1 MKPGSPQTLRPDFRH
16 GLAFR
21 RPRAPVRALG
31 WLVATAA
38 LLHSAPVHAQNPTFS
53 IAIHDNAFD
62 PPELTVPAGQKIEL
76 RVTNERAAASEFE
89 SAELRREKVVTPGQQ
104 ITVYVG
110 PLRPGT
116 YEFFDDFNPQTR
128 GHLIAR

>member
-1 MKPGSPQTLRPDFRH
+1 MNLRSPRSVRPGFRPYPACRRPQTTLRAI
-16 GLAFR
+16 GWVLTAG
-21 RPRAPVRALG
+21 ALVLSVPVQGQTPA
-31 WLVATAA
+31 
-38 LLHSAPVHAQNPTFS
+38 FS
-53 IAIHDNAFD
+53 ISIRDNAFD
-62 PPELTVPAGQKIEL
+62 PPELSVPAGQKIEL
-76 RVTNERAAASEFE
+76 HITNERAAASEFE

-104 ITVYVG
+104 VTVFVG

>member
-1 MKPGSPQTLRPDFRH
+1 MNPRSFRPDVRC
-16 GLAFR
+16 ASISR
-21 RPRAPVRALG
+21 RTLLRFRALG
-31 WLVATAA
+31 ILVAATA
-38 LLHSAPVHAQNPTFS
+38 LLQSAPAQAQNPTFS
-53 IAIHDNAFD
+53 ISIHDNAFD

-76 RVTNERAAASEFE
+76 HVTNERASASEFE

-128 GHLIAR
+128 GHLIVR

>member
-1 MKPGSPQTLRPDFRH
+1 MNPRLPRSSRHDFRH
-16 GLAFR
+16 GQACR
-21 RPRAPVRALG
+21 SPRARLRALG
-31 WLVATAA
+31 WLLATAA
-38 LLHSAPVHAQNPTFS
+38 LLQSAPVQAQNPTYS
-53 IAIHDNAFD
+53 ISIHDNAFD
-62 PPELTVPAGQKIEL
+62 PPELSVPAGQKIEL
-76 RVTNERAAASEFE
+76 HITNERAAASEFE

-104 ITVYVG
+104 VTVYVG

>member
-1 MKPGSPQTLRPDFRH
+1 MEPRSPRSSRPN
-16 GLAFR
+16 LK
-21 RPRAPVRALG
+21 RALIKRPPRTSICAVG
-31 WLVATAA
+31 CLLAAVA
-38 LLHSAPVHAQNPTFS
+38 LWFAPAQAQNPTFS

-76 RVTNERAAASEFE
+76 HVTNERAAASEFE

>member
-1 MKPGSPQTLRPDFRH
+1 MNLRSPRSYRPDFRH
-16 GLAFR
+16 GVDCPRL
-21 RPRAPVRALG
+21 RAPALALG
-31 WLVATAA
+31 WLLAATA
-38 LLHSAPVHAQNPTFS
+38 LLQSGTVQAQNPTFS
-53 IAIHDNAFD
+53 ISIREHAFE

-76 RVTNERAAASEFE
+76 HITNERAAASEFE

>member
-1 MKPGSPQTLRPDFRH
+1 MKSRSRRSYRPDFTH
-16 GLAFR
+16 ALAR
-21 RPRAPVRALG
+21 RPPRTPIRALG
-31 WLVATAA
+31 CLLAAAA
-38 LLHSAPVHAQNPTFS
+38 LLQSAPAQAQNPTFS
-53 IAIHDNAFD
+53 ISIHDNGFD

-76 RVTNERAAASEFE
+76 HVTNERTAASEFE

>member
-1 MKPGSPQTLRPDFRH
+1 MNLRSPLSYRPDFRH
-16 GLAFR
+16 GVDCPR
-21 RPRAPVRALG
+21 RRAPVRALG
-31 WLVATAA
+31 WLLAAAA
-38 LLHSAPVHAQNPTFS
+38 LSQSGPVQAQNPTFS
-53 IAIHDNAFD
+53 ISIRDNAFE
-62 PPELTVPAGQKIEL
+62 PPELSVPAGQKIEL
-76 RVTNERAAASEFE
+76 HITNERAAASEFE